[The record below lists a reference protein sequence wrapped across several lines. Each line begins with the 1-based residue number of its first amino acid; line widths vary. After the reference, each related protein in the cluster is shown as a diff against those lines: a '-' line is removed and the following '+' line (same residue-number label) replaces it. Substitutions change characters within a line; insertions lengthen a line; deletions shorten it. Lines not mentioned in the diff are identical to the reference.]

1 MSISDHIAL
10 MKQGVKQQYD
20 APQAL
25 YDEPANQFVAD
36 FLGNPP
42 INNLVGTVRS
52 GVFTLADGSAA
63 AKLAIAGRAPDGARV
78 TLSVRAE
85 SFSVAAPGDEALDC
99 TVDSLYTMGKEEL
112 AYIRFGTARFR
123 AYLSSEDGLA
133 PGQKLRVGLKRRG
146 VFLFDAQTG
155 ARY

>member
-1 MSISDHIAL
+1 MSISDHIVL
-10 MKQGVKQQYD
+10 MKLGVKQQYD

-25 YDEPANQFVAD
+25 YNEPANQFVAD

-42 INNLVGTVRS
+42 INNLRGAVR
-52 GVFTLADGSAA
+52 GGIFTLADGSTS
-63 AKLAIAGRAPDGARV
+63 AKLAIASRAPDGTKV

-85 SFSVAAPGDEALDC
+85 SFTVAGESEEALSC

-112 AYIRFGTARFR
+112 AYLSFGSAQFR
-123 AYLSSEDGLA
+123 AYLSSEDGLV
-133 PGQKLRVGLKRRG
+133 PGQKLRIGLKKKG
-146 VFLFDAQTG
+146 VFLFGAETG